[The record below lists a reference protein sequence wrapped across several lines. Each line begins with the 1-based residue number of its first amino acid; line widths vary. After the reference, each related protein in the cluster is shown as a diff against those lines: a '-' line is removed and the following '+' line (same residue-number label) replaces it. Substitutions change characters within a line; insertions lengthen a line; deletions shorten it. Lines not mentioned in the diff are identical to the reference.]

1 VSTNAGAGTAHADL
15 GIFARTFRR
24 DTAAEVARA
33 VQQAGFGLV
42 QLNLSSFG
50 LPTIPPGEV
59 LAGLD
64 LAGIR
69 GAFADCGVSIWG
81 VSVTYNMIDPDAG
94 QRARAT
100 AQARAFIERIGEL
113 GARVATLCT
122 GTRDPSDIWRGHP
135 DNARESSWRD
145 LRASL
150 AELLPAARTAG
161 IRLGIEPEPA
171 NVVSSA
177 VAARRLLHELGGDA
191 GLVGIVL
198 DPANLIQVPTA
209 HQQRDILTV
218 AFTSLADDIVCLH
231 AKDVAES
238 GFAAAGHGLLDYE
251 LISSLRAA
259 LPRPVPVIV
268 QDVTEADSIR
278 VREMLAGLLR
288 RYPWPPD
295 PGGPA

>member
-1 VSTNAGAGTAHADL
+1 MNAGGRTDRDL

-24 DTAAEVARA
+24 DTAAQVARA
-33 VQQAGFGLV
+33 VRQAGFSLI

-50 LPTIPPGEV
+50 LPTIPPGDV

-64 LAGIR
+64 LPGIR
-69 GAFADCGVSIWG
+69 GAFADCGIGIWG

-94 QRARAT
+94 RRARVT
-100 AQARAFIERIGEL
+100 AQARAFIERIPEL
-113 GARVATLCT
+113 GAQVATLCT
-122 GTRDPSDIWRGHP
+122 GTRDRTDIWRGHP
-135 DNARESSWRD
+135 DNARESSWSD

-171 NVVSSA
+171 NVVSGA

-198 DPANLIQVPTA
+198 DPANLVQVPTA
-209 HQQRDILTV
+209 HQQRGILTA
-218 AFTSLADDIVCLH
+218 AFTGLADDIIGLH
-231 AKDVAES
+231 AKDVAEA
-238 GFAAAGHGLLDYE
+238 GYAAAGRGLLDYE
-251 LISSLRAA
+251 LIFRLRAT

-268 QDVTEADSIR
+268 QDASEADSIR

-288 RYPWPPD
+288 RHPWPPD
-295 PGGPA
+295 RGGPE